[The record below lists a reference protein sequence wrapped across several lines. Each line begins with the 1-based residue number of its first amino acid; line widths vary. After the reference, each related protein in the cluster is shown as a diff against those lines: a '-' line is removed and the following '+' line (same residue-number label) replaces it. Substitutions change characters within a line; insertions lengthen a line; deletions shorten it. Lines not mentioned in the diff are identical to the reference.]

1 MENLV
6 STYAEK
12 FKHTKR
18 IRRRVISI
26 LAVLALIV
34 SCGVF
39 WELHSDGVAMANET
53 FCGMEEHQHSE
64 DCYETVLV
72 CGKEES
78 EGTTG
83 HTHDESCYEDVPTLV
98 CGLEESEDHTH
109 TDACYETVRTL
120 TCTLEESDGEDGHT
134 HTDDCYEKVLTCEIP
149 EHVHTAACL
158 SDDTADVETS
168 ADWVATLPLD
178 LKGIWADD
186 VVSIAESQVGYTESE
201 ANFQLAEDEETRQGY
216 TRYGAWYG
224 NDYGDWDAMF
234 ASFCLHYAGV
244 PENRFPEASGAY
256 AWITELK
263 EKEQTDQTGDLNLYA
278 DAADYIPV
286 PGDLVFFDTDD
297 DEKADHVGI
306 IDKVE
311 TKETDASDTEEVWTQ
326 EVLEKLTVIEGDSN
340 DAVEKNTYDYTSEDL
355 EEIKAVETIQGFGIL
370 PEQTDEDAAAVDEG
384 NVLDGEGDFLY
395 EDDNL
400 TMQIHVAGSIAI
412 PDAEREGSSESVE
425 AEDEADAEDT
435 EDIADVEEVTWDDIS
450 LEVSFLDEGSEAYAQ
465 LVSYAEESGGELS
478 DLIGLSICFYY
489 AEEELDVSDCEIT
502 AEITP
507 SEEIISEAVEP
518 TEDEDTNLAV
528 TVSVV
533 EIQGEDVQEL
543 DSATVTEEDEIP
555 TMEVAMETENDY
567 GIMLLDDADPH
578 FTVQFYAN
586 IDQILKQHKDGDTD
600 LTVIETHTDTG
611 AELPTNKGTTATSAY
626 NTSVMELTS
635 DGSGGFKPDTETNLT
650 EMYSAE
656 AYEFVQEPDLHSMN
670 KLEVNSDYTLT
681 QIWVLTGSDPTSMSE
696 SDWNIFNV
704 TSTQDPITGDYS
716 YNISFTNNSSEA
728 NDDTIYIAEGSVF
741 RFIYDT
747 TPSDAYVTVNMYDY
761 NIGNGTTYAS
771 ASTSGGTWT
780 SGRKYMYTAEQGI
793 NSSSNYSG
801 TGTKL
806 GFGNNNTSTGLG
818 TLTWSNNGYA
828 NELNKYNNQGL
839 LGCTFSLTTGLD
851 SDGHI
856 VYNSGINAP
865 NLFNDGDATGKQVFS
880 NVQLTF
886 DREGDTYTLKAISGD
901 SGRIDIENLDTF
913 TNPGGYTSIFTNNFW
928 PLDDVLDYTGKDFL
942 FGGDVSNQ
950 YYFGNAS
957 TSLPASDDGTD
968 HNSYFG
974 MNFDIQF
981 SYTKDYVGP
990 LEYFFFGDDDMWV
1003 YLDGQLVLDI
1013 GGIHSSV
1020 GEHVDLWDYLA
1031 SERDSLKDGET
1042 AYHTLSVFY
1051 TERGASGSTCYIN
1064 YTLPTVSSVTPVDNS
1079 GSLRVDK
1086 EVTGNAVETGKEF
1099 TFTINL
1105 TDEDGTP
1112 LTNLYNAIVYT
1123 DDEENEVENSYLV
1136 TNGSTLT
1143 LRGGWHF
1150 VINNLP
1156 IGTVATI
1163 TETAEDGYST
1173 TWQVVSDEDTEI
1185 HGGNVASGDE
1195 IIITDGGLIEI
1206 LFINT
1211 VSAELPM
1218 TGGSGTIPFTV
1229 AGIAIIS
1236 TAAYF
1241 LLWDRRRNLENLS

>member
-83 HTHDESCYEDVPTLV
+83 HVHDESCYEDIPTLV
-98 CGLEESEDHTH
+98 CNLEESEDHTH

-120 TCTLEESDGEDGHT
+120 TCTLEESDGEAGHA
-134 HTDDCYEKVLTCEIP
+134 HTDDCYEEVLTCEIP

-234 ASFCLHYAGV
+234 VSFCLHYAGV

-263 EKEQTDQTGDLNLYA
+263 EKEQADQTGDLNLYA

-311 TKETDASDTEEVWTQ
+311 TKETDVSDTEEAGTQ
-326 EVLEKLTVIEGDSN
+326 EVLKELTVIEGDSN
-340 DAVEKNTYDYTSEDL
+340 DAVEKNIYDYTSEDP
-355 EEIKAVETIQGFGIL
+355 EEIKAVESIQGYGIL
-370 PEQTDEDAAAVDEG
+370 PEQTDDDAAAADESK
-384 NVLDGEGDFLY
+384 VLDGEGDFLY

-412 PDAEREGSSESVE
+412 PDTDGDKD
-425 AEDEADAEDT
+425 EDE
-435 EDIADVEEVTWDDIS
+435 EVSWDDIS
-450 LEVSFLDEGSEAYAQ
+450 LEVSFLDEDSEAYAQ
-465 LVSYAEESGGELS
+465 LVSYAEESDGELS
-478 DLIGLSICFYY
+478 DLISLGICFYY

-507 SEEIISEAVEP
+507 SEEIISEATEME
-518 TEDEDTNLAV
+518 EDEDTNLAV

-533 EIQGEDVQEL
+533 EIQGGDVQEL
-543 DSATVTEEDEIP
+543 DSATVTEDDEIP
-555 TMEVAMETENDY
+555 TMEVPMVTEEDY
-567 GIMLLDDADPH
+567 GIMLLDDADPQ

-586 IDQILKQHKDGDTD
+586 IEQILTQSKSGDEE
-600 LTVIETHTDTG
+600 LTVIETSGGKLPVNGTD
-611 AELPTNKGTTATSAY
+611 PS
-626 NTSVMELTS
+626 TSVVELKS
-635 DGSGGFKPDTETNLT
+635 PNNDDYYILDSETVLT
-650 EMYSAE
+650 EMYKAE
-656 AYEFVQEPDLHSMN
+656 SYEFILEPDLHSMN
-670 KLEVNSDYTLT
+670 KLEVNSDYTLKEILVVDST
-681 QIWVLTGSDPTSMSE
+681 DADQVGKTYS
-696 SDWNIFNV
+696 V
-704 TSTQDPITGDYS
+704 TSTKDSVTGEYS
-716 YNISFTNNSSEA
+716 YNISFTNNEA
-728 NDDTIYIAEGSVF
+728 EADDDTIYISDGSVF
-741 RFIYDT
+741 RFIYDP

-761 NIGNGTTYAS
+761 NIGDGNVYAG
-771 ASTSGGTWT
+771 ASTSDALWNGEAE
-780 SGRKYMYTAEQGI
+780 KYLYTPAQGI
-793 NSSSNYSG
+793 NNSSNYSSSG
-801 TGTKL
+801 AML
-806 GFGNNNTSTGLG
+806 AFGNENALTGMDLEE
-818 TLTWSNNGYA
+818 WSNNGT
-828 NELNKYNNQGL
+828 NTFNKSNNNGFS
-839 LGCTFSLTTGLD
+839 GCTFSIVTGLD
-851 SDGHI
+851 ENGHI
-856 VYNSGINAP
+856 KYNSGIVAP
-865 NLFNDGDATGKQVFS
+865 NLFNDGDATGKQTYS
-880 NVQLTF
+880 NAQLTF
-886 DREGDTYTLKAISGD
+886 DREGDTYTLTAISGE
-901 SGRIDIENLDTF
+901 SGSISADNLDTF
-913 TNPGGYTSIFTNNFW
+913 LYLGDNWNRTSKIFSNEFW
-928 PLDDVLDYTGKDFL
+928 PLDGVVETIPGQSTGQDYL
-942 FGGDVSNQ
+942 FGDSAT
-950 YYFGNAS
+950 NADQHCFNGS
-957 TSLPASDDGTD
+957 RTSILPVSDDGED

-974 MNFDIQF
+974 MNFDIEF

-1003 YLDGQLVLDI
+1003 FLDDTLVLDI
-1013 GGIHSSV
+1013 GGVHSSV
-1020 GEHVDLWDYLA
+1020 GEHVDLWDYL
-1031 SERDSLKDGET
+1031 SDERDSMGEDET
-1042 AYHTLSVFY
+1042 KYHTLSVFY

-1064 YTLPTVSSVTPVDNS
+1064 YTLPTVSSVTPVSDS
-1079 GSLRVDK
+1079 GSLRIDK
-1086 EVTGNAVETGKEF
+1086 QVTGNAVEEGKGF
-1099 TFTINL
+1099 TFTIDL
-1105 TDEDGTP
+1105 KDENGNT

-1123 DDEENEVENSYLV
+1123 DNEENEVENSYLV
-1136 TNGSTLT
+1136 TSGDKLT
-1143 LRGGWHF
+1143 LEDGWHF
-1150 VINNLP
+1150 VVHNLP
-1156 IGTVATI
+1156 VGTVVTI

-1173 TWQVVSDEDTEI
+1173 TWQIVSPQTGDV

-1195 IIITDGGLIEI
+1195 ITITDGGVVEI
-1206 LFINT
+1206 LFVNT
-1211 VSAELPM
+1211 TSAELPY

-1229 AGIAIIS
+1229 AGITIIS

-1241 LLWDRRRNLENLS
+1241 LLRDRRRNLENLS